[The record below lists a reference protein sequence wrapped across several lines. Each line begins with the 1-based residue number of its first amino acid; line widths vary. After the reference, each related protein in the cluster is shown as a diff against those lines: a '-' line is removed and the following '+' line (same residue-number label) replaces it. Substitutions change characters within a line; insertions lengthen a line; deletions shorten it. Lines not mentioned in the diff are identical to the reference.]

1 MSIEENFAGASVIF
15 TVQLIGNRVVVSPN
29 GGNVRGHG
37 GKVKITWQLS
47 AADVNAGRTFTL
59 DFSSFDL
66 EDDPQGATADSP
78 LDGDVASVGP
88 VTSHADRLK
97 RLAHGNSQLISK
109 YTVTINNAP
118 GAIPLDPV
126 IIVDR

>member
-1 MSIEENFAGASVIF
+1 MSIVGYDGPSRDF
-15 TVQLIGNRVVVSPN
+15 TVQLIGNRVVVTPN

-37 GKVKITWQLS
+37 GKLKVTWQLS
-47 AADVNAGRTFTL
+47 PTDVAAGRTFTL

-66 EDDPQGATADSP
+66 DDDSQGTTRESP
-78 LDGDVASVGP
+78 LDDGDVTVGSR
-88 VTSHADRLK
+88 TEHADKLRRLPN
-97 RLAHGNSQLISK
+97 GCSQFISK
-109 YTVTINNAP
+109 YTVTINNAT